1 LHLIKSFFVEAQ
13 KPSRVLRP
21 FDYFENFYSYSSSH
35 RFLPLPPSSSSKS
48 RLPRSN
54 FVRCPS
60 SSSGSCTGIRDRRL
74 CRQRTDLVGGRTFLP
89 LAPRRSSHRTSI
101 VAPRAITPT
110 GMGAPWSALGACE
123 RFRALDRRST
133 IIAVERNASM
143 RSIRVGTQHTGRVDA
158 KKPPLTLGPSRS
170 IAAPLAT
177 SSTPVDGPALAT
189 LVGPRQPEP
198 HIGIPPK
205 GNTTTPNTGA
215 Q

>member
-1 LHLIKSFFVEAQ
+1 VSFD
-13 KPSRVLRP
+13 P

-143 RSIRVGTQHTGRVDA
+143 RSIRVGTRHTGRVDA
-158 KKPPLTLGPSRS
+158 KKNPSHTGPLSFDCRSTERLIDPRRRASIGNPRGPPPTRTPHRHTPKRKHYHTEHRG
-170 IAAPLAT
+170 T
-177 SSTPVDGPALAT
+177 VTSTP
-189 LVGPRQPEP
+189 VGPRQ
-198 HIGIPPK
+198 
-205 GNTTTPNTGA
+205 
-215 Q
+215 